1 MMKRSF
7 VAGVV
12 LATSVLTGSAMA
24 ADMPT
29 KSPVYRPEAISWSGF
44 YVGAVAGAGIVTPQ
58 FGSPTN
64 QSLFGEFHAGDR
76 AFTGGGTL
84 GYNWQW
90 ASGVFGIEADFNWTS
105 FDRSLLNH
113 PGGGAQFDAKWN
125 WFSTMRARAGLAL
138 DRTLVYA
145 TAGVAIVD
153 LDYRVFNPNIG
164 CNPSS
169 ENNCAKLSKTEV
181 GLALGAGAE
190 YALANNWSFK
200 TEYLYIRLP
209 TRDIDVGGDDKFQ
222 YKTDAH
228 FARVGLNYRFGGPG
242 ARY

>member
-7 VAGVV
+7 VAGAVLTCV
-12 LATSVLTGSAMA
+12 LAGSAMA

-29 KSPVYRPEAISWSGF
+29 KSPVYRPEAFSWSGF
-44 YVGAVAGAGIVTPQ
+44 YVGGVAGAGIITPQ
-58 FGSPTN
+58 FDTAF
-64 QSLFGEFHAGDR
+64 QDLFSNFHAGDR
-76 AFTGGGTL
+76 AFTGGGTV

-90 ASGVFGIEADFNWTS
+90 GSGVFGIEADFNWTN
-105 FDRSLLNH
+105 FDRSLLN
-113 PGGGAQFDAKWN
+113 PGGGTQFDAKWN
-125 WFSTMRARAGLAL
+125 WFSTMRARAGFAL
-138 DRTLVYA
+138 DRTLIYA

-153 LDYRVFNPNIG
+153 LDYQVFNPDVG
-164 CNPSS
+164 CKLSLPNDD
-169 ENNCAKLSKTEV
+169 CVKLSKAEV

-200 TEYLYIRLP
+200 TEYLYIKLP
-209 TRDIDVGGDDKFQ
+209 TRDIHIDVDEKFQ

-228 FARVGLNYRFGGPG
+228 FARVGLNYRFGGSG